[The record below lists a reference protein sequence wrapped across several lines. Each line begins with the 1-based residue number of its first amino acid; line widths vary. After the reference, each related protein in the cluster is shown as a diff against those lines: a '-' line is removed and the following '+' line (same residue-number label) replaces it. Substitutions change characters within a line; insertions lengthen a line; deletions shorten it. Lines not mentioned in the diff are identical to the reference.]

1 MKTKEQLEQQIKE
14 LNELVSQAVVTKDN
28 IDSQLSAAQQE
39 LNEVNMP
46 TMTKS
51 MRNTIRD
58 AVEQAIASF
67 DFDDSRSYEYDFE
80 IGYDNQLSLS
90 DINFE
95 NKSDLEEEICSY
107 IEENFKIIEDAE

>member
-1 MKTKEQLEQQIKE
+1 MKTKEQLEQEIKE
-14 LNELVSQAVVTKDN
+14 LNELVNQAVVAKDN
-28 IDSQLSAAQQE
+28 INSQLSAAQQE
-39 LNEVNMP
+39 LAEVNMP

-51 MRNTIRD
+51 IRGIIRD
-58 AVEQAIASF
+58 AVEHAVAAF
-67 DFDDSRSYEYDFE
+67 DFDDVRSYEYDFE

-107 IEENFKIIEDAE
+107 IEENFKIVEDAE